1 MRVRAGGS
9 RAMRHGGA
17 TQLVLLIAAAWVAG
31 LAIVL
36 VFTIEQPT
44 RPSVHAGVST
54 TPSSEAV
61 QGTAGR
67 RWTIG
72 ADVQVTAGRRWTG
85 SPVDGQTAGRRWT
98 GSPAGGTV

>member
-1 MRVRAGGS
+1 MRL
-9 RAMRHGGA
+9 GGA
-17 TQLVLLIAAAWVAG
+17 TQLALLIAAAWVAG
-31 LAIVL
+31 LVIVL
-36 VFTIEQPT
+36 VFTIEQPA
-44 RPSVHAGVST
+44 RPAVHAGISAA
-54 TPSSEAV
+54 PSSEAV